1 MVWWWQSALD
11 KGRGERRK
19 TQQNKIDPWHCQEHS
34 TALQP
39 CSQFFDLSHHL
50 LRPPPSPIPT
60 HQLCRSFVA
69 VVVTTVLSS
78 PHCRPPSFWF
88 CMTTMC
94 DHNISLHEHQSFQIP
109 SFHFCPYLL
118 SLFPPPT
125 CPSSFSF
132 QFSTSSLT
140 HTYVWVLSLDLLHWD
155 DVRNIKS
162 QHIKWIIVWEVD
174 PLHRSLSPATIS
186 IIGFSYMSIKNCIHP
201 MKCCQHIKFFLMYS
215 TFIL

>member
-1 MVWWWQSALD
+1 MD
-11 KGRGERRK
+11 KGRGERRR

-34 TALQP
+34 TALKP

-60 HQLCRSFVA
+60 HHLCRSFDA
-69 VVVTTVLSS
+69 VVVTHCSQFSPLSTSFVLVLPPLPSTTPACVTTTSPCRAPIFPDSLFSFLPLSS
-78 PHCRPPSFWF
+78 LS
-88 CMTTMC
+88 
-94 DHNISLHEHQSFQIP
+94 SLH
-109 SFHFCPYLL
+109 LL
-118 SLFPPPT
+118 HVLPLSR
-125 CPSSFSF
+125 FSF
-132 QFSTSSLT
+132 RQRHSLT
-140 HTYVWVLSLDLLHWD
+140 PTYGVLSLDLLHWD

-201 MKCCQHIKFFLMYS
+201 MKGLPTH
-215 TFIL
+215 